1 MNDSHLFSIQNEY
14 LVEISPDRS
23 ERGKIMLRVLFIP
36 AAFVVGRIEIPG
48 AV

>member
-14 LVEISPDRS
+14 LAEISPDRS
-23 ERGKIMLRVLFIP
+23 ERGKIILRVLFIP
-36 AAFVVGRIEIPG
+36 AAFVVCRVEIPG

>member
-14 LVEISPDRS
+14 LAEISPDRS
-23 ERGKIMLRVLFIP
+23 EPGKIMLRVLFIP
-36 AAFVVGRIEIPG
+36 APFAVCRVEIPG